1 MTWRSNCSDMKN
13 FKLIIN
19 KKREVTIT
27 FNGHVNHEQ
36 LKELID
42 ELNVHLLSYSP
53 SLIEVKSTDK
63 VKAEYVYFQMKKC
76 LSSYAKKQDIK
87 IAFNWAFSDGDIRLI
102 EQLEPSKF
110 FSSISTSIV

>member
-1 MTWRSNCSDMKN
+1 MKN
-13 FKLIIN
+13 IEFNIN

-42 ELNVHLLSYSP
+42 ELNVYLLSHNP

-76 LSSYAKKQDIK
+76 LNSYAKKQEIK
-87 IAFNWAFSDGDIRLI
+87 IAFNWAYSDGDTRLI

-110 FSSISTSIV
+110 FSSTSTSIV